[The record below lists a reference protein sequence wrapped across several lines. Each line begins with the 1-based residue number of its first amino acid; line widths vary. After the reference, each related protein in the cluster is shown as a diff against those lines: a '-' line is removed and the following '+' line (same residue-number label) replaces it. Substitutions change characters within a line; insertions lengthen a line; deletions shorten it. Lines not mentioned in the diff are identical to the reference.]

1 MRVDEY
7 ITVSTAK
14 AKLLKILRNVEK
26 RGDKVVITRNGMPK
40 AILMNFE
47 DYEGLIETLD
57 ILSDEETMKGIKAGI
72 ADVKAGRV
80 IKIDRAF
87 EEE

>member
-1 MRVDEY
+1 MRVEEY

-14 AKLLKILRNVEK
+14 ANLLKILRNVEK
-26 RGDKVVITRNGMPK
+26 RGDKVVITRNGIPK

-57 ILSDEETMKGIKAGI
+57 ILSDEETMKGIRAGI
-72 ADVKAGRV
+72 ADIKAGRV
-80 IKIDRAF
+80 IKIDKAF

>member
-1 MRVDEY
+1 MRVEEY

-14 AKLLKILRNVEK
+14 AQLLKILRNVEK
-26 RGDKVVITRNGMPK
+26 RGDKVVITRNGVPR
-40 AILMNFE
+40 AILINFE
-47 DYEGLIETLD
+47 DYEGLLETLD
-57 ILSDEETMKGIKAGI
+57 ILSDEETMKGIKAGM

-80 IKIDRAF
+80 IKIAKAF